1 MLKGKSD
8 VLFAIIDTFKSSC
21 FKHLEILCKC
31 KHVVQKQK
39 NKNKRMNQ

>member
-8 VLFAIIDTFKSSC
+8 VLFATIDTFKSSC
-21 FKHLEILCKC
+21 FKHVEVLCKC
-31 KHVVQKQK
+31 KHVVQKPK